1 MNGPTASAETA
12 QTALDVVL
20 SEPSPKGVETSPPAK
35 AASLVTGLI
44 HRMFAGG
51 AGRGSPDQFA
61 ATEWQKT
68 VWQDT
73 KSPQPEP

>member
-1 MNGPTASAETA
+1 MNGPTASADTA

-20 SEPSPKGVETSPPAK
+20 SEPLPREHEPSPPAK

-44 HRMFAGG
+44 HRMFAGV
-51 AGRGSPDQFA
+51 AHKASPDQFA

-73 KSPQPEP
+73 KSPQSGP